1 MNRYD
6 MLKLSARLA
15 EQLTRILPCEA
26 HALYFPQED
35 RGEGPV
41 WLPEESRLLLPL
53 RREGEFLG
61 VFMARGLDAGRVE
74 ALLPELPAIV
84 SLCLDNLELYFS
96 GRHDA
101 LTGLLTRA
109 VLRESLNRETEAIRA
124 SFESSQLGGVAES
137 VLGLLVVR
145 FGGMEDVIRE
155 SGWDF
160 SEKLMAGMAQK
171 LKESM
176 PARALCARSGE
187 HELAALLPGG
197 DRAACEKFALEL
209 VHRLQEVMLPDPY
222 TGRLTG
228 VTPHAGYAIF
238 PQDMDGGSF
247 SNLKTPAVELLRKAG
262 LAADVARQ
270 AASGLEPVM
279 GYGRL
284 LMEGGRIRRLLPL
297 DCVEVS
303 LGRGEG
309 AREGQNFSV
318 WSAGRTSAQPIYKGD
333 IVLQEVRETAAVAEV
348 LYLGDVANPIQPGDF
363 LRLLPAGRG
372 SRLTSLKKV
381 DEEIGF
387 ADSGLYR
394 HRDFL
399 SHLARM
405 REGCSSFALSLVHLP
420 FVGGGEGED
429 FFGAAVRLCREA
441 FHNEGWKNVLGGR
454 FALNSLIFFH
464 PNADSRA
471 LKTAFGR
478 LCPEIEDLGRLPS
491 GGGSIAAAGI
501 AIWPFLH
508 YTPGEMVE
516 CARKALEYALLL
528 PAPHVGVFDSVAL
541 NISGDKRQCRG
552 DVFGAMEEYKLALL
566 ANPENT
572 LARNALGVCLAGLGR
587 HDAARKQFER
597 ALLREQ
603 NDAALAYNLGT
614 ACQRLGDIEAAR
626 RNFLRCLE
634 LAPSHLYAQLRLG
647 LLAEQEGNLGE
658 VELLYRG
665 AAESN
670 PKSALPHRFLA
681 RVALRT
687 GRVSLAREQLYAALL
702 LDPRDA
708 ESLAMM
714 ACLYL
719 DGGEDAELAESLA
732 RQSVALRPEK
742 KNGWLALGRALEA
755 RGLAKEAREAFL
767 KAESL

>member
-6 MLKLSARLA
+6 MLELSARLS
-15 EQLTRILPCEA
+15 EQLKRVLPCEA

-35 RGEGPV
+35 RGDGPV

-53 RREGEFLG
+53 RREGELLG

-84 SLCLDNLELYFS
+84 SLCLDNLELYLS

-109 VLRESLNRETEAIRA
+109 VLRESLNRETESIRA
-124 SFESSQLGGVAES
+124 SFESSQFGGAAEGA
-137 VLGLLVVR
+137 LGLLLVR
-145 FGGMEDVIRE
+145 FGGMENVIRE
-155 SGWDF
+155 SGYDF

-171 LKESM
+171 LKECM

-187 HELAALLPGG
+187 HELAALVPGG
-197 DRAACEKFALEL
+197 DRAACEKLSLEL

-222 TGRLTG
+222 TDRLTG
-228 VTPHAGYAIF
+228 VTPYAGYAVF
-238 PQDMDGGSF
+238 PQDIDGGRF
-247 SNLKTPAVELLRKAG
+247 SNVKAPAVELLRKAG
-262 LAADVARQ
+262 LAADAARQ
-270 AASGLEPVM
+270 FAPGQNRVM

-284 LMEGGRIRRLLPL
+284 LMEGGLIRRLLPL

-309 AREGQNFSV
+309 AREGQSFSV
-318 WSAGRTSAQPIYKGD
+318 WSAGKTPGQPVYKGD
-333 IVLQEVRETAAVAEV
+333 IVLQEVRETVSVAEV
-348 LYLGDVANPIQPGDF
+348 LHLGDVANPMQPGDF

-372 SRLTSLKKV
+372 SRMTSLKNV
-381 DEEIGF
+381 EEESGF

-405 REGCSSFALSLVHLP
+405 REGCASFALSLVHLP
-420 FVGGGEGED
+420 FGGSD
-429 FFGAAVRLCREA
+429 AAFGAAVRLCREF
-441 FHNEGWKNVLGGR
+441 FHNEGWENVLGGR

-464 PNADSRA
+464 PNAEGES
-471 LKTAFGR
+471 LKGVYGR
-478 LCPEIEDLGRLPS
+478 LCPEIEGLGRLSS
-491 GGGSIAAAGI
+491 GSSGMAAAGI
-501 AIWPFLH
+501 AVWPFLH

-597 ALLREQ
+597 ALLREP

-626 RNFLRCLE
+626 QNFSRCLE
-634 LAPSHLYAQLRLG
+634 LEPSHLYAQLRLG
-647 LLAEQEGNLGE
+647 LLAEQEGKLEEAEPLYLG
-658 VELLYRG
+658 
-665 AAESN
+665 ASESN
-670 PKSALPHRFLA
+670 PESALPHRLLA
-681 RVALRT
+681 RIALHT
-687 GRVSLAREQLYAALL
+687 ERVPLAREQLYKALL

-708 ESLAMM
+708 ESLALM
-714 ACLYL
+714 ARLYL

-742 KNGWLALGRALEA
+742 KSGWLVLGQALEA
-755 RGLAKEAREAFL
+755 RGLAREAREAFL